1 MTAAQFRA
9 ARALLAW
16 SAQDL
21 ADASG
26 VGVTTIRKNELLPGK
41 VTMIRSTVE
50 AIRRAFDSAGIEA
63 AKAGVVLGLRKLP
76 EASPGWFPL
85 FLFAMVAIGGLE
97 YVKWQPYALR
107 GFSAAAQHSIGPSI
121 VSGVSATAPPAGW
134 QAGFDYVAA
143 YGHAVWKALL
153 LALLL
158 GAGVQVLLSPD
169 LIRRVFAGRGAR
181 VRAVGAAMPSMMC
194 SCCATPITVGL
205 IRSHA
210 DTAAALVY
218 WLANPV
224 LNPATLVFIGLV
236 FGWDWAALRLVLG
249 TLLVFG
255 LSGIAARILP
265 PGSQVPAPEARR
277 AVRAGPVGAYVAALL
292 RLTVRLVPEYALLV
306 FVLGAARGWLF
317 PAMTPA
323 LGHAAWLPPLL
334 AAIGTLFVIP
344 TAGEVPVVQL
354 LQQSGLGSAGSAA
367 LLLTLPTVSLP
378 SLVMLGRV
386 VAVRVLVMLGIGTF
400 GIGLMAAGT
409 AVALGL

>member
-1 MTAAQFRA
+1 M
-9 ARALLAW
+9 
-16 SAQDL
+16 
-21 ADASG
+21 
-26 VGVTTIRKNELLPGK
+26 VI
-41 VTMIRSTVE
+41 
-50 AIRRAFDSAGIEA
+50 
-63 AKAGVVLGLRKLP
+63 GLRKLP
-76 EASPGWFPL
+76 KASLGWFPL
-85 FLFAMVAIGGLE
+85 FLFATAAIGGLE

-121 VSGVSATAPPAGW
+121 VSGISATTPPVGW
-134 QAGFDYVAA
+134 QAGFDYVVA

-181 VRAVGAAMPSMMC
+181 IRAAGAAMPSMMC

-205 IRSHA
+205 IRSQA
-210 DTAAALVY
+210 DTAAALAY

-236 FGWDWAALRLVLG
+236 LGWDWAALRLVLG
-249 TLLVFG
+249 ALLVFG

-265 PGSQVPAPEARR
+265 PGSQVPAPGARR
-277 AVRAGPVGAYVAALL
+277 AVQAGPVWAYMAALL
-292 RLTVRLVPEYALLV
+292 RLTVRLVPEYAILV